1 MSKKILALHS
11 QKNILGSLDL
21 VLGNWG
27 YPLVT
32 VFSPQELNSRLKK
45 IKPRLLL
52 VEGALLAHEQLSSF
66 PLLSRLVKS
75 KETIIAQLG
84 PGTSISGLPAHFM
97 LELPLNIFA
106 LYDMI
111 QKCLEA
117 IPRQDVRV
125 KVRLPGMVRPG
136 DKHFNLGEV
145 LCLSAGGMFIRSGTP
160 ITTGTKLEII
170 LPLLGMKRELE
181 VTGEVI
187 YQVVPS
193 AENNYNQG
201 IGIQFD
207 RISSDARK
215 LLEKYLEMRLV
226 DDLSEHLGLD
236 AGKDPLFIWKTG

>member
-1 MSKKILALHS
+1 MPKKILALHS
-11 QKNILGSLDL
+11 QKQVLASLDL

-27 YPLVT
+27 YPLET
-32 VFSPQELNSRLKK
+32 VSSPQELNNRLKK
-45 IKPRLLL
+45 FKPRLLL
-52 VEGALLAHEQLSSF
+52 VEGALLTHEQLSSL
-66 PLLSRLVKS
+66 PLLSRLAKS
-75 KETIIAQLG
+75 RDTIIAQLG
-84 PGTSISGLPAHFM
+84 PATPDSDLPAHFK
-97 LELPLNIFA
+97 LSLPLNIFA
-106 LYDMI
+106 LYEMI

-136 DKHFNLGEV
+136 NKHFNLGEV

-170 LPLLGMKRELE
+170 LPLLGMKQELD
-181 VTGEVI
+181 VVGEVI
-187 YQVVPS
+187 YQVIPS

-207 RISSDARK
+207 NITQDTRK
-215 LLEKYLEMRLV
+215 LLESYLEMRLV